1 MKEMI
6 TLCGD
11 DCTDCP
17 RYNAHS
23 DEELRKTAE
32 LWYRVGWR
40 DHVVSNDEIACS
52 GCSSHKECTYHL
64 VECIKEHN
72 VPKCSLCGEFPC
84 GKINDMLE
92 RTAQYQN
99 ICREVCSEEEYR
111 VLEKA
116 FFRKNIN
123 LRK

>member
-23 DEELRKTAE
+23 DEELRKAAE

-72 VPKCSLCGEFPC
+72 VSKCSLCGEFPC

-92 RTAQYQN
+92 RTAKYQN
-99 ICREVCSEEEYR
+99 ICREVCSAEEYR

>member
-1 MKEMI
+1 MKELI

-23 DEELRKTAE
+23 DEELRKAAE

-72 VPKCSLCGEFPC
+72 VSKCSLCGEFPC

-92 RTAQYQN
+92 RTAKYQN
-99 ICREVCSEEEYR
+99 ICREVCSAEEYR